1 MLHCPSLDEYSSPG
15 ASASEFALQL
25 RQEAREARDEET
37 DKIVER
43 HEKRL
48 RRLEDRLR
56 SAELALMKK
65 TETAAARKREMI
77 VSVGESLLGAFLG
90 RRTTRGASTSLGKY
104 RQQTSARMGAEEAEE
119 RVERLEQEISEL
131 RDDLRE
137 ETAEI
142 TERWEEALEEFEEV
156 ELRPRRVD
164 VDVEL
169 VAIGWVPHWLQPDGR
184 EEPAI

>member
-1 MLHCPSLDEYSSPG
+1 
-15 ASASEFALQL
+15 
-25 RQEAREARDEET
+25 
-37 DKIVER
+37 
-43 HEKRL
+43 
-48 RRLEDRLR
+48 
-56 SAELALMKK
+56 
-65 TETAAARKREMI
+65 
-77 VSVGESLLGAFLG
+77 
-90 RRTTRGASTSLGKY
+90 
-104 RQQTSARMGAEEAEE
+104 MGAEEAEE

-184 EEPAI
+184 EELAI